1 MAFCVY
7 LVRTLAGFL
16 PYAAL
21 RVIRALA
28 FFRPGLTRTRK
39 TIDFEIRATND
50 KSRQSITT
58 EGTFFD
64 SPTQSPSSNK
74 KQDKMSTFEQVVS
87 LTSDPIYPIFRHSRS
102 KQIHCDDRIPKYMG
116 TNRAERMEA
125 DGAYCRSPSMAR
137 AISSVVSPRPLLSSS
152 SRDRRSLSFAAR
164 PSTSL
169 ESSSALSVRC
179 TQTHSTDE
187 CEEGAGSLEN
197 RIQKRKGHAKAC
209 VCSNIPRLEYSRIDS

>member
-1 MAFCVY
+1 MRSEQ
-7 LVRTLAGFL
+7 LTTNLAN
-16 PYAAL
+16 PSPQK
-21 RVIRALA
+21 VH
-28 FFRPGLTRTRK
+28 FRLSDT
-39 TIDFEIRATND
+39 
-50 KSRQSITT
+50 
-58 EGTFFD
+58 
-64 SPTQSPSSNK
+64 SPSSNK

-102 KQIHCDDRIPKYMG
+102 NQIHCDDRIPKYMG
-116 TNRAERMEA
+116 ANRAERMEA

-179 TQTHSTDE
+179 TQTHSADE

-209 VCSNIPRLEYSRIDS
+209 VCSNIYRDWSPRESTANILAVQ